1 MPVWSEQ
8 EKMIA
13 DSAAAFFAGRGAIA
27 RVRRHRDSGTDFDA
41 ATWQDAAAQGWL
53 GMLVPEASGG
63 LGLGL
68 RDALALMR
76 EAARTVPPEPFA
88 DMIALAGGLA
98 DISSAQDLL
107 ARMMSGNSVIVPVRL
122 DVFVASDNLT
132 GLSAPAAG
140 VGSAQG
146 YVLLCSGGNDSHRLM
161 LAEKNTPGVTVHA
174 SATHDGGN
182 IGRVELKNASAKCLA
197 SGEEAAHLIRDIE
210 DTRLLL
216 HAAELVGLADEARQR
231 ALTYLETRKQFGV
244 ALSSFQS
251 LQHRVA
257 SLHVQIAAA
266 DALLVEAARAFGGD
280 RQSFAAQAAFHRAGT
295 AARLATKEA
304 IQLHGAIGF
313 TDELEIGF
321 FLKRAMALTAAE
333 GGLEA
338 ITLMQA

>member
-8 EKMIA
+8 ETMIA
-13 DSAAAFFAGRGAIA
+13 ESAAAFFASRGAIA
-27 RVRRHRDSGTDFDA
+27 RVRRHRDSGADFDT

-76 EAARTVPPEPFA
+76 EAARTVPAEPFA
-88 DMIALAGGLA
+88 DIIALAGGLT
-98 DISSAQDLL
+98 DISSAKDLL
-107 ARMMSGNSVIVPVRL
+107 ARMMSGDSVIVPVRL
-122 DVFVASDNLT
+122 SVSGSSDNVT

-140 VGSAQG
+140 VGSAHG
-146 YVLLCSGGNDSHRLM
+146 FVLLCSGGKDGHRLM
-161 LAEKNTPGVTVHA
+161 LVEKNTPGVSAHA
-174 SATHDGGN
+174 SPTHDGGN
-182 IGRVELKNASAKCLA
+182 IGRVELDNVFAKCLA
-197 SGEEAAHLIRDIE
+197 SGQEAVRLIQTID

-231 ALTYLETRKQFGV
+231 TLVYLETRKQFGV

-257 SLHVQIAAA
+257 SLHVQVAAA
-266 DALLVEAARAFGGD
+266 DALQVEAARAFGGD

-338 ITLMQA
+338 ITLMPA